1 MVKNIFKVLVSN
13 MVVLFTSFINTL
25 IIPKILTIDGYAEYQ
40 MFMLYISYVGLMTL
54 GFHSGLFVKY
64 GGKKREEIEKSQFKS
79 EMHIVLVSQVIIS
92 CIIIAIAFFIKN
104 ELLFLAALCIL
115 TSNFV
120 SVYKYLYQAWD
131 EFTKFSIISIFQ
143 SVGFSGIVLF
153 VGILLKKIPAL
164 SVIYVYIVINAIC
177 FAIVFF
183 EYMKQVRGIRAK
195 KCISNANLEIF
206 SVGLLLML
214 GGAANV
220 IFSSV
225 DKYYIK
231 GLFTNYEFSMYCFA
245 ITLLNVMN
253 VFISAIAQPMYLQL
267 ANHIDDYEERSK
279 YKEMLLCFGALS
291 GCAYY
296 AVAVIVKYFIPEY
309 LDSLSVVAILFAIF
323 PAVAVINCLYVNLY
337 KATNQVKK
345 YIFTLFVM
353 IICSVVLNAAFVLVD
368 RNYLAITAA
377 TTICYYIWYFLSA
390 RHFEGLHVKIRDVIY
405 LIGFLLIYF
414 FITRIANVVLGFVLY
429 AVVIGSWSFIIYHK
443 SLMILIR
450 MSLKKVISK
459 KTERN

>member
-1 MVKNIFKVLVSN
+1 MVKNIFKVLASN
-13 MVVLFTSFINTL
+13 IVVLFTSFINTL

-54 GFHSGLFVKY
+54 GFHSGLFIKY
-64 GGKKREEIEKSQFKS
+64 GGKKKEQIEKAQFKS
-79 EMHIVLVSQVIIS
+79 EMNIVLASQAIIS
-92 CIIIAIAFFIKN
+92 CIVIAIAFFIKN

-131 EFTKFSIISIFQ
+131 EFSKFSIISIFQ
-143 SVGFSGIVLF
+143 SVGFSGVVLL
-153 VGILLKKIPAL
+153 VGIFLKKIPAL
-164 SVIYVYIVINAIC
+164 NVIYVYILVNAIC
-177 FAIVFF
+177 FVVVFGG
-183 EYMKQVRGIRAK
+183 YVKQARGIRAK
-195 KCISNANLEIF
+195 KCISKANLEIF

-220 IFSSV
+220 IFNSI
-225 DKYYIK
+225 DKYYIRF
-231 GLFTNYEFSMYCFA
+231 LFTNYEFSMYCFA

-253 VFISAIAQPMYLQL
+253 VFVSAIAQPMYLQL
-267 ANHIDDYEERSK
+267 ANHINDYEERSK

-337 KATNQVKK
+337 KATNQIKR
-345 YIFTLFVM
+345 YIFTLFVI
-353 IICSVVLNAAFVLVD
+353 IICSVVLNAAFVFVD

>member
-1 MVKNIFKVLVSN
+1 MIKNIFKVLISN
-13 MVVLFTSFINTL
+13 ILVMLASVVNTL
-25 IIPKILTIDGYAEYQ
+25 VIPKILSIDGYAGYQ
-40 MFMLYISYVGLMTL
+40 TFMLYISYVGLLTF
-54 GFHSGLFVKY
+54 GFHAGMFVKY
-64 GGKKREEIEKSQFKS
+64 GGRNESQINKEQFKS
-79 EMHIVLVSQVIIS
+79 EIKLVISSQIVISIFVFLVAIITYN
-92 CIIIAIAFFIKN
+92 K
-104 ELLFLAALCIL
+104 LLFATALCIL
-115 TSNFV
+115 SINFV
-120 SVYKYLYQAWD
+120 TVYKYLYQAWNQ
-131 EFTKFSIISIFQ
+131 FTKYSLINIIQ
-143 SVGFSGIVLF
+143 SFGFSGIILILWICLKKINVQIVINIYVGINALCCLGIYIPYRRKFWKVKCNKLFSKENREVLN
-153 VGILLKKIPAL
+153 VGILLML
-164 SVIYVYIVINAIC
+164 S
-177 FAIVFF
+177 
-183 EYMKQVRGIRAK
+183 
-195 KCISNANLEIF
+195 
-206 SVGLLLML
+206 
-214 GGAANV
+214 GAANV

-267 ANHIDDYEERSK
+267 ANHINDYEERSK

-337 KATNQVKK
+337 KATNQIKR
-345 YIFTLFVM
+345 YIFTLFVI

-390 RHFEGLHVKIRDVIY
+390 RHFEGLHVKIRDEIY

>member
-13 MVVLFTSFINTL
+13 IVVLFTSFINTL

-92 CIIIAIAFFIKN
+92 CIIIAIAFFINN

-131 EFTKFSIISIFQ
+131 EFSKFSIISIFQ

-177 FAIVFF
+177 FVIVFF
-183 EYMKQVRGIRAK
+183 EYVKQVRGIRAK

-220 IFSSV
+220 IFNSI

-231 GLFTNYEFSMYCFA
+231 FLFTNYEFSMYCFA

-309 LDSLSVVAILFAIF
+309 LDSLSVVSILFAIF

-353 IICSVVLNAAFVLVD
+353 IICSVVLNAAFVFVD

-377 TTICYYIWYFLSA
+377 TTICYYIWYFFSA
-390 RHFEGLHVKIRDVIY
+390 RHFEGLHVKLKDVIY

-414 FITRIANVVLGFVLY
+414 LITRITNVILGFVLY
-429 AVVIGSWSFIIYHK
+429 AVVIGVWSFAIYHK
-443 SLMILIR
+443 SLMLLIR
-450 MSLKKVISK
+450 MSLKKVMSK
-459 KTERN
+459 I

>member
-64 GGKKREEIEKSQFKS
+64 GGKKREGIEKSQFKS

-131 EFTKFSIISIFQ
+131 EFSKFSIISIFQ

-220 IFSSV
+220 IFNSI

-231 GLFTNYEFSMYCFA
+231 FLFTNYEFSMYCFA

-309 LDSLSVVAILFAIF
+309 LDSLSVVSILFAIF

-353 IICSVVLNAAFVLVD
+353 IICSVVLNAAFVFVD

-377 TTICYYIWYFLSA
+377 TTICYYIWYFISA
-390 RHFEGLHVKIRDVIY
+390 RHFEGLHVKIKDVIY

-414 FITRIANVVLGFVLY
+414 LITRITNVILGFVLY
-429 AVVIGSWSFIIYHK
+429 AIVIGVWSFAIYYK

-450 MSLKKVISK
+450 MSLKRVMSK
-459 KTERN
+459 I

>member
-1 MVKNIFKVLVSN
+1 MLKNIIKVLFANIIV
-13 MVVLFTSFINTL
+13 MLTSIINTL
-25 IIPKILTIDGYAEYQ
+25 VIPKIMSIDGYAEYQ
-40 MFMLYISYVGLMTL
+40 TFMLFISYVGLMMF
-54 GFHSGLFVKY
+54 GFHGGLFIKY
-64 GGKKREEIEKSQFKS
+64 GGKRQEDIDIPQFKS
-79 EMHIVLVSQVIIS
+79 EMSLIIIS
-92 CIIIAIAFFIKN
+92 QSIMSIILCIFSFATKN
-104 ELLFLAALCIL
+104 ALIFATSLCIL

-120 SVYKYLYQAWD
+120 SCYKYLYQAWD
-131 EFTKFSIISIFQ
+131 KFTQYSVINVFQ
-143 SVGFSGIVLF
+143 SIGFSGVVVIL
-153 VGILLKKIPAL
+153 GIFCKPVDAKK
-164 SVIYVYIVINAIC
+164 VIITYILINAIC
-177 FAIVFF
+177 FVIVLR
-183 EYMKQVRGIRAK
+183 EYIRGCKGIKRNPL
-195 KCISNANLEIF
+195 ISIENRNILNLGI
-206 SVGLLLML
+206 LLML
-214 GGAANV
+214 SGAANV

-337 KATNQVKK
+337 KATNRVKK

-353 IICSVVLNAAFVLVD
+353 IICSVVLNAAFVFVD

-414 FITRIANVVLGFVLY
+414 FITRITNVILGFVLY

-450 MSLKKVISK
+450 MSLKKVMSK
-459 KTERN
+459 KIERN